1 MESIPDNRTPII
13 VVDDDVGVL
22 FSIEAAITSSG
33 LSQPA
38 IVSDSRRVMELV
50 RKHRYQLVLLDLIMP
65 HISGMDILRQ
75 LKDEFPE
82 IECVVVTA
90 VDEIHSAVQAIKLG
104 SYDYLVKPLDKEK
117 MIIVIRRALERY
129 SLRQGL
135 VPFEMTQAISE
146 LRNPSAF
153 KGMVCEDEKMVRIF
167 HLAETAANTDY
178 NLLITGET
186 GTGKE
191 MLARIIHSLSLRS
204 KGPFVGVNMAAS
216 SKALF
221 EDDFFG
227 HIKGAYTGAF
237 TDKRGFFEAAH
248 EGTLFL
254 DEIAEL
260 PPALQA
266 KLLRVIQEKEFYPL
280 GSSDARSVD
289 VRIIA
294 ASNRDINKELHDG
307 DFRTDL
313 FYRLNMFHI
322 HIPPLRERR
331 KDILPLAHHFLN
343 IHANKNQKEIN
354 ALSRDL
360 ADRLI
365 NYLFP
370 GNVREL
376 ENIMSTAVVLEK
388 GETITL
394 SSSPALEILPA
405 PNAAKTDELLP
416 LAEVE
421 RQHMFRVLEATN
433 GNRTQAAKILGI
445 GLRTLRRNLNENN
458 EYNEYNDGATA
469 SK

>member
-1 MESIPDNRTPII
+1 MESIPDNRTPIL

-38 IVSDSRRVMELV
+38 IVSDSRRVMELL

-65 HISGMDILRQ
+65 HISGIDVLRQ

-82 IECVVVTA
+82 IQCVIVTA

-104 SYDYLVKPLDKEK
+104 AYDYLVKPLDKEK
-117 MIIVIRRALERY
+117 MIIVVRRALERY

-153 KGMVCEDEKMVRIF
+153 KGMVCEDEKMVRVF

-191 MLARIIHSLSLRS
+191 MLARIIHSLSFRL

-216 SKALF
+216 SKTLF

-227 HIKGAYTGAF
+227 HIKGAYTGAL
-237 TDKRGFFEAAH
+237 THKSGFFEAAH

-365 NYLFP
+365 NCPFP

-376 ENIMSTAVVLEK
+376 ENTISAAVLLEK

-421 RQHMFRVLEATN
+421 RRHIFRVLEATK

-458 EYNEYNDGATA
+458 EYNDGATA
-469 SK
+469 SN

>member
-421 RQHMFRVLEATN
+421 RRYILRVLETTK